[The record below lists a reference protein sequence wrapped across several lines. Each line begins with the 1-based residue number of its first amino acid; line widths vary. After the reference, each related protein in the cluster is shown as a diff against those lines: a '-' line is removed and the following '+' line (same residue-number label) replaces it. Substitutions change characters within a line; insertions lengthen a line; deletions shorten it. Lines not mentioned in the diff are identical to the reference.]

1 MATKTARRT
10 EQDLLGVY
18 LNDHLAGATVG
29 VGLVRRMAASA
40 EPGSE
45 TATVVKPLVS
55 EITADRSALV
65 KMMAVVGVK
74 IRGYKLL
81 AAWAGEKAGSSSTG
95 TCSRGL
101 RSAPSKR
108 RRCSGWAWKA
118 RPPDGG
124 PSRSSPSETAGSTP
138 GNWTSF
144 WPGRPGNPT
153 RWKASGSAS
162 QSKFWA
168 AADAAAGAAHGFAG
182 VSRLF
187 ASRTAPRRR
196 SRRWR
201 RPQHLLRAFARRTGL
216 PGRWRPPT
224 RQPAPARRPDP
235 GSRRPGRRLRACDPP
250 PRSWSGRADR
260 PALRHQAATPAWEPR
275 PGRPGRGRGRRRRPP
290 PGCVARR

>member
-65 KMMAVVGVK
+65 KMMAAVGVK

-81 AAWAGEKAGSSSTG
+81 AAWAGET
-95 TCSRGL
+95 T
-101 RSAPSKR
+101 
-108 RRCSGWAWKA
+108 
-118 RPPDGG
+118 
-124 PSRSSPSETAGSTP
+124 GSTP
-138 GNWTSF
+138 GNWTSS

-162 QSKFWA
+162 QSKFWP
-168 AADAAAGAAHGFAG
+168 AADAAGAAHGFA
-182 VSRLF
+182 
-187 ASRTAPRRR
+187 RREQALR
-196 SRRWR
+196 VREGGACPVDWVIGRPAFRYAITR
-201 RPQHLLRAFARRTGL
+201 RPRIRAA
-216 PGRWRPPT
+216 PGPSQAT
-224 RQPAPARRPDP
+224 RGKAP
-235 GSRRPGRRLRACDPP
+235 
-250 PRSWSGRADR
+250 
-260 PALRHQAATPAWEPR
+260 
-275 PGRPGRGRGRRRRPP
+275 
-290 PGCVARR
+290 